1 MRPFIM
7 SALAASLIG
16 CTWVAPKEPQQASLM
31 GYGAATTPQMDSKTV
46 AKSKR
51 ASAAK
56 KTGGRHRRKA
66 TTPTKIAKSD
76 TVPNVSSSVQPNDKS
91 NNLSNAKSPGAAKPE
106 TAQSSQP
113 DSTSN
118 ASTNANSSV
127 STKTET
133 AQSFQ
138 HAETSNLSINAKST
152 AIAKTGNPQSTQ
164 LDEKLDPVLKKAMPT
179 IAARMENSVSVEL
192 VEMKR
197 AEKTAAGKS
206 IDTICGYVRGKT
218 ASGAETGERPF
229 LYLVQENE
237 AYVGGYNMA
246 ISPYHNLCRQ

>member
-31 GYGAATTPQMDSKTV
+31 GYGGATTPQMDSKTV

-76 TVPNVSSSVQPNDKS
+76 TVSNVSSSVQPNDKS
-91 NNLSNAKSPGAAKPE
+91 NNLSNAKSPVAAKPE

-118 ASTNANSSV
+118 V
-127 STKTET
+127 ST
-133 AQSFQ
+133 
-138 HAETSNLSINAKST
+138 NAKST
-152 AIAKTGNPQSTQ
+152 AIAKTENPQSTQ

-218 ASGAETGERPF
+218 AAGAGTAERQF

-246 ISPYHNLCRQ
+246 ISPYHDLCRQ